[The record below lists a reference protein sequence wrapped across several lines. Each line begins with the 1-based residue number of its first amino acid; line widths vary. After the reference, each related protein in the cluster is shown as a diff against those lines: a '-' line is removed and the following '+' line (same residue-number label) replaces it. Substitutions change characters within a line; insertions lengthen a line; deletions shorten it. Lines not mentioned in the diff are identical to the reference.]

1 MYSFF
6 IYFDAM
12 ILSNIDE
19 IFVKYIIY
27 SMIASYQLLIFIKCN
42 TSIWV
47 YLIRKR
53 DIWHNILLSVMF

>member
-1 MYSFF
+1 
-6 IYFDAM
+6 M